1 MTKIQICSWWLK
13 QGANLAPCQ
22 IDSKF
27 FLKGFGVH
35 QRKIKTLDAAGRFW
49 GSEASR
55 CNMAVIGSDDLIIL
69 DFDNADL
76 YLAWAKDHPRESST
90 YTEKTP
96 RGGYHVFMTYT
107 AGKVMKGLKFREG
120 VELKNTC
127 LVYPS
132 VVDGK
137 HYTRGEGEILAVD
150 AVEALSGLT
159 VPGTPTAYC
168 LEANEARKKY
178 AEHNK
183 KESIYPGSTVARI
196 KQAYTVTQVFLQCKP
211 GVVLKGH
218 GRYVTS
224 NCPFHQDTK
233 NHFWLDQ
240 ELNLFGCF
248 VCKEAGDVINLYA
261 KLKGI
266 TVQEAIKILARGL
279 S

>member
-1 MTKIQICSWWLK
+1 MSKINICSWWLK
-13 QGANLAPCQ
+13 WGANLAPVQ
-22 IDSKF
+22 PNSKMF
-27 FLKGFGVH
+27 VRGFGVH
-35 QRKIKTLDAAGRFW
+35 QCKIKTTDAAGRFW
-49 GSEASR
+49 GSDASR
-55 CNMAVIGSDDLIIL
+55 CNMAVLGWDGLIIL
-69 DFDNADL
+69 DFDNPDL
-76 YLAWAKDHPRESST
+76 YIAWAKDHPRESST

-96 RGGYHVFMTYT
+96 RGGYHVFMR
-107 AGKVMKGLKFREG
+107 GLVPKGLKFREG

-137 HYTRGEGEILAVD
+137 QYTRGEGEILDVDSAV
-150 AVEALSGLT
+150 ALSGLT
-159 VPGTPTAYC
+159 VAGTQTAYKS
-168 LEANEARKKY
+168 LADQARQKSKR
-178 AEHNK
+178 EK

-248 VCKEAGDVINLYA
+248 VCKETGDVINLYA
-261 KLKGI
+261 KLRGI
-266 TVQEAIKILARGL
+266 TNQEAIGELARGL